1 MNNFKKKMKEKI
13 KMYSNK
19 KYLKGYMTK
28 EFLTSDKDADIYF
41 YMNEYV
47 QLFDPRTKGNQLSLD
62 NSFYD
67 FIEEKTDMLENDV
80 QIHLHIMNSNLDSKE
95 QGMVKHMI
103 KEHYAIELYKV
114 QKEFNKCRNKILHL
128 STVGIIIF
136 LIYMFLFDVF
146 YSNFLF
152 EVLSFVFSFS
162 LWEALDAIIYTLSD
176 IKYARENITQDL
188 LTNVSFDE

>member
-67 FIEEKTDMLENDV
+67 FLRIAVFCKDTRIDDDNV
-80 QIHLHIMNSNLDSKE
+80 AV
-95 QGMVKHMI
+95 GV
-103 KEHYAIELYKV
+103 AP
-114 QKEFNKCRNKILHL
+114 EFC
-128 STVGIIIF
+128 F
-136 LIYMFLFDVF
+136 
-146 YSNFLF
+146 
-152 EVLSFVFSFS
+152 
-162 LWEALDAIIYTLSD
+162 
-176 IKYARENITQDL
+176 
-188 LTNVSFDE
+188 

>member
-41 YMNEYV
+41 YMSEDV

-114 QKEFNKCRNKILHL
+114 QKEFSKCRNKILHL
-128 STVGIIIF
+128 STVGITIF